1 MERILYIVGFVI
13 LILLIVNLSKM
24 GRTGRDKWLKRRRT
38 GESMLDDFD
47 EEWKNIDKLSK

>member
-1 MERILYIVGFVI
+1 MQWILFMFGFVI
-13 LILLIVNLSKM
+13 LLAVLANISKLSQ
-24 GRTGRDKWLKRRRT
+24 TGRKKWSNKKRT